1 MTNLTNQ
8 GRSFVTNVGQKQILS
23 LHKKKNLRLS
33 DVAHRFSTTE
43 LQTETELSKYQAHV
57 QLAVVTLTCSQRG
70 SLSYHSV
77 ELFNNDSLNADH
89 SCECC
94 SLQELG
100 GLCREFGEC
109 QYVSLCIQKNQA
121 AAAIFFH
128 QVKSELP
135 LGLFIFFSQLKK
147 YI

>member
-23 LHKKKNLRLS
+23 LQKKKNLRLS

-43 LQTETELSKYQAHV
+43 LQTETELSKYWAHV
-57 QLAVVTLTCSQRG
+57 QLAVVTLTCSQQG

-100 GLCREFGEC
+100 GLSREFGER
-109 QYVSLCIQKNQA
+109 QYVILCIQKN
-121 AAAIFFH
+121 
-128 QVKSELP
+128 
-135 LGLFIFFSQLKK
+135 
-147 YI
+147 